1 MTDSS
6 NTAGNSER
14 PKAKPRGKPFVSGD
28 KRINRKGRP
37 KSFDALSELAK
48 EIAAERALKP
58 NGEPVLYHGK
68 PMTITE
74 FVLRSWASSTDFRKQ
89 NAFMEIAFGKVP
101 LPLQHSGQDGGPIE
115 IMTAVVRIDGEDDA
129 PCDAKDKA

>member
-1 MTDSS
+1 MAEVSKTDV
-6 NTAGNSER
+6 NTPER
-14 PKAKPRGKPFVSGD
+14 AKVQGGPFRKGD
-28 KRINRKGRP
+28 PRINRKGRP
-37 KSFDALSELAK
+37 KNFNALSELAK

-74 FVLRSWASSTDFRKQ
+74 FVLRSWASSNDFRKQ

-115 IMTAVVRIDGEDDA
+115 IVTAVVRAGEGDDA